1 MIESKTN
8 FNPTSFYDSNITCSI
23 KKKYIIPAKFY
34 NGRFND
40 LRLSSHDE
48 WIKLVKEDKNENN

>member
-1 MIESKTN
+1 M
-8 FNPTSFYDSNITCSI
+8 D
-23 KKKYIIPAKFY
+23 KKYIIPAKFY